1 MIPASFDYHAP
12 KTLASDRPAVEVP
25 GEAKVS
31 RADRASAPAEAA
43 DGRHLVDINHV
54 PGLEYI
60 KEEEAS
66 SGLGRTESRSST

>member
-1 MIPASFDYHAP
+1 
-12 KTLASDRPAVEVP
+12 
-25 GEAKVS
+25 
-31 RADRASAPAEAA
+31 
-43 DGRHLVDINHV
+43 VDINHV